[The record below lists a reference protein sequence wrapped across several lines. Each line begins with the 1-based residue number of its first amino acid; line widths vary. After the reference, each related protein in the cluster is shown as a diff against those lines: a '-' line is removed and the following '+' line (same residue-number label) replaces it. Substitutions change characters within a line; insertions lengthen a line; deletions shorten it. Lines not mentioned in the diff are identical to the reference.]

1 MHWKVPKYMK
11 AILMRSPNKGRRE
24 SYLAISCHQT
34 QLLVPGL
41 GCIQLSCWP
50 RGSHE
55 NPQTTQAVANTMGCS
70 MKNDSG
76 APLLR
81 TTPTQLTEYGEIKLT
96 STWEPSPLH
105 FSVFGVRRNSAGYP
119 ERNINTNP
127 ATKPLTYNLFCLK
140 DILEQW

>member
-1 MHWKVPKYMK
+1 MGGSSGDSEARERRWKEYRDIVKIRNNLRDDMKTQCSENFLKYTK
-11 AILMRSPNKGRRE
+11 GILMRSPNKGRRE

-81 TTPTQLTEYGEIKLT
+81 TTPTQPSGHGEVGL
-96 STWEPSPLH
+96 SLH
-105 FSVFGVRRNSAGYP
+105 GAFIPGF
-119 ERNINTNP
+119 
-127 ATKPLTYNLFCLK
+127 
-140 DILEQW
+140 